1 MVTNSLPIQDEI
13 TTSVDYGS
21 IFKRRWQPALCLFL
35 GVCILNTINVLSKSP
50 TYRATGLLRLNV
62 ANETSQLVNL
72 EELDLITGK
81 NSDRQ
86 ILTEIDIMRSKPVL
100 KKTLITLREQP
111 RLSSSDSPLELSSL
125 EDYEGLKASLTI
137 TPNEDTD
144 IVRVDFESSEP
155 HVAYEMVNQLMET
168 YVDFNL
174 QENQSKA
181 SAARK
186 FISQELPQVKKQ
198 VLVADQ
204 ALRQFMEANQV
215 SGLEDLAEVI
225 TEGQI
230 NIQTQLDTVTAQ
242 ISKVEAESI
251 KIRGQL
257 GVNLNSA
264 LDIST
269 VSQLSSIREARA
281 KLQEVNQ
288 NLALARASLKPE
300 HPILIDLEEQQ
311 QQLQGALQ
319 TAIRTA
325 TGKNLKVNQ
334 QPVDSTR
341 QGLINQL
348 LQLSVTRQ
356 GLLKQQKALTVQM
369 DAYNGRSNQLPAVGQ
384 RLRHLQR
391 ELEVAETT
399 FKALLQRLQSAQLT
413 ENQTIPTAKIVEL
426 ADIPTN
432 PVAPNKVLEIFRGG
446 MAGAVLAVGLVL
458 FLEKI
463 DSKLKTVDD
472 IRDAYLS
479 LPVLG
484 SVPIHESKPGERV
497 ALPTVINPRSPI
509 AEAYRMLRAN
519 LRFLCTESPI
529 RVLTFSSALP
539 QEGKSWTSAN
549 LAVVLSQMDYQVL
562 LIDADLRQPTQ
573 HLIWEVSNQTGL
585 SNILATTE
593 DQGKSSLITH
603 SVQPNLDLLTSGSL
617 PPNPHALIDSKRF
630 HAFVAQQAYR
640 YDFVLIDTPP
650 LIAAADALIIAQE
663 TDGLLLV
670 GRPEYLEKSS
680 AKRAKELLE
689 QSGTTVLGLF
699 INGIITKNESY
710 SYYYYSHAYHGDSKS
725 KASSSP
731 QRSLLSLRDRFHS

>member
-1 MVTNSLPIQDEI
+1 MVTNSLPLQNEAIP
-13 TTSVDYGS
+13 SVDYRS
-21 IFKRRWQPALCLFL
+21 ILKRRWQPALCLFV
-35 GVCILNTINVLSKSP
+35 GVCILNVINVLSKSP
-50 TYRATGLLRLNV
+50 TYRATGSLRLNI
-62 ANETSQLVNL
+62 ANETSHLVSLGEL
-72 EELDLITGK
+72 ELSTGQ
-81 NSDRQ
+81 NSDRE
-86 ILTEIDIMRSKPVL
+86 ILTEIDIMKSKPVL
-100 KKTLITLREQP
+100 QKTFVNLRK
-111 RLSSSDSPLELSSL
+111 LSRQSRSDSLLETINFD
-125 EDYEGLKASLTI
+125 DYKDLRASLTI

-144 IVRVDFESSEP
+144 IVRIDVENSEP
-155 HVAYEMVNQLMET
+155 RAAYKTVNQLMKT

-186 FISQELPQVKKQ
+186 FISQELPQVKKR

-204 ALRQFMEANQV
+204 ALRQFMEANQISV
-215 SGLEDLAEVI
+215 LEDLAEVV
-225 TEGQI
+225 TEGQV
-230 NIQTQLDTVTAQ
+230 NTQTQLDTVTAQ
-242 ISKVEAESI
+242 IAKLEAESI
-251 KIRGQL
+251 KIRSQL

-269 VSQLSSIREARA
+269 VSQLSAIQEIRS

-288 NLALARASLKPE
+288 KLALARASLKPE
-300 HPILIDLEEQQ
+300 HPMFVNLVKEQ
-311 QQLQGALQ
+311 QQLQETLK
-319 TAIRTA
+319 TTIRTA
-325 TGKNLKVNQ
+325 TGKTPRVDQ

-341 QGLINQL
+341 QELLNQL
-348 LQLSVTRQ
+348 VQLSVARQ
-356 GLLKQQKALTVQM
+356 GLLKQQKVLSVQM
-369 DAYNGRSNQLPAVGQ
+369 DDYNGRSNQLPAVSQ
-384 RLRHLQR
+384 RLRQLQR

-426 ADIPTN
+426 ADIPTD
-432 PVAPNKVLEIFRGG
+432 PVAPNIVSEIFRGVI
-446 MAGAVLAVGLVL
+446 AGAILAVGLAL

-463 DSKLKTVDD
+463 DSKLKTVND
-472 IRDAYLS
+472 IRDAYRS
-479 LPVLG
+479 LPILG
-484 SVPIHESKPGERV
+484 SVPIHKPKPGERV
-497 ALPTVINPRSPI
+497 ALPTVIDPCSPI
-509 AEAYRMLRAN
+509 AEAYRMLQAN

-529 RVLTFSSALP
+529 RVLTFSSSLP

-562 LIDADLRQPTQ
+562 LIDADLRKPTQ

-585 SNILATTE
+585 SNILATSE
-593 DQGKSSLITH
+593 NQERGSLVTQ

-617 PPNPHALIDSKRF
+617 PPNPHALVDSKRF
-630 HAFVAQQAYR
+630 HTFVTQQASR

-689 QSGTTVLGLF
+689 QSGTTVFGLF
-699 INGIITKNESY
+699 INGIIIKNENY
-710 SYYYYSHAYHGDSKS
+710 SYYYYSQNYFSDSKS
-725 KASSSP
+725 KTDSNP
-731 QRSLLSLRDRFHS
+731 QRSLLSIKDKFHT